1 MASYYTHTRKD
12 ATPLCGYLHLY
23 PFLALSAPSL
33 AHVQVGD
40 LCVVVN
46 HPGLLDAVENRL
58 DHVVTVWP
66 LGVRH
71 AQQQGTLALR
81 QARGHREVG
90 GYLQRHRLAL
100 LASPALRLGS

>member
-71 AQQQGTLALR
+71 AQPQGQLALR
-81 QARGHREVG
+81 QAPPPPG
-90 GYLQRHRLAL
+90 GGGAPPR
-100 LASPALRLGS
+100 PPPGPPPPP